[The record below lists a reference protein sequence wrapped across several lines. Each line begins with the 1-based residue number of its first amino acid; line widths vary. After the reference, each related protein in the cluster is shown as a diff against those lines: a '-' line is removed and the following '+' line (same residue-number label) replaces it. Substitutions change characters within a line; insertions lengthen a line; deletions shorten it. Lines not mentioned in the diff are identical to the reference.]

1 MLTRY
6 RAAVSRPGRANS
18 TMMDQRELPDG
29 WDKDI
34 PVFPA
39 DAKGVAIAR

>member
-1 MLTRY
+1 MLK
-6 RAAVSRPGRANS
+6 
-18 TMMDQRELPDG
+18 QELPQG

-39 DAKGVAIAR
+39 DAKGMATRESSSKVENAIASTCPG